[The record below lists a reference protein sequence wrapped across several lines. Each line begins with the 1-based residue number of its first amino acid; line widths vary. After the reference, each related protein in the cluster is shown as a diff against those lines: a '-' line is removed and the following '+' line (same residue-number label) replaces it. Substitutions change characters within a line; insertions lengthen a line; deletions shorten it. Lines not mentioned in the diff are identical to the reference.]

1 VAQRL
6 IDHFRLTGGIL
17 DPCRAN
23 GAFYDNFPEPA
34 TGARH
39 GTAAT
44 SLHAMSH
51 STGLLPTPRGRR
63 NSIGRFP
70 GTRLRCRQRR
80 FLARLHNAI
89 GTYTRYQDWPSRSH
103 GLQEIIV
110 LNWQDAGFRVEKFV
124 LGAIGNA
131 AGLTVRSLPI
141 GLIRQRT
148 ACNLNSSP
156 LTYESGTA

>member
-1 VAQRL
+1 M
-6 IDHFRLTGGIL
+6 D
-17 DPCRAN
+17 
-23 GAFYDNFPEPA
+23 
-34 TGARH
+34 
-39 GTAAT
+39 
-44 SLHAMSH
+44 AMSH

-63 NSIGRFP
+63 NSTGRFP
-70 GTRLRCRQRR
+70 GARLRCRQRR

-89 GTYTRYQDWPSRSH
+89 GTHQDWRSRSH

-148 ACNLNSSP
+148 VCNLNSSP